1 MRVLN
6 EDKTLELKEYDLEKG
21 YLVDDEIKVP
31 HEAVI
36 VHHEAVAHVEEQGH
50 YEVIK
55 EYPNGGKDVMWVV
68 DVPYVEG
75 CDAYDEEVSPAYTS
89 LEQVK
94 VYKPYT
100 EAYWKEKQEYEEG
113 LRRREEEKRRKE
125 ERLLQAQ
132 RDLESGKTALLN
144 ELSDIR
150 DWLLEHDYIGIKIA
164 TGRATAEEYATE
176 IAEMTAK
183 ANRISEIEE
192 ELKSLD
198 SQEGS
203 IIQ

>member
-6 EDKTLELKEYDLEKG
+6 EDKTLELTEYDLEKG

-31 HEAVI
+31 HEAVV

-75 CDAYDEEVSPAYTS
+75 HDAYDEEVSPAYTS

-100 EAYWKEKQEYEEG
+100 EAYWKEKREYEES
-113 LRRREEEKRRKE
+113 LKRREEEKREEE
-125 ERLLQAQ
+125 ERLLQEQ

-150 DWLLEHDYIGIKIA
+150 GWLSEHDYIGIKIA
-164 TGRATAEEYATE
+164 TGRASYEDYKDV
-176 IAEMTAK
+176 IAEMEKK
-183 ANRISEIEE
+183 AERLNEIEE
-192 ELKSLD
+192 LLK
-198 SQEGS
+198 QKP
-203 IIQ
+203 